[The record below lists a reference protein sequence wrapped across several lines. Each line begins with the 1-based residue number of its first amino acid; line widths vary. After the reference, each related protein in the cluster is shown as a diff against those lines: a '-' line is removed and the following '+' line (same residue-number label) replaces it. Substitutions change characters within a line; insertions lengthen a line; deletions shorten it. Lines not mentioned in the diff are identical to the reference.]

1 MTSLG
6 SDDGLSG
13 DGLADDLRA
22 RLGKRHP
29 VAAVATVVPGATR
42 IAIRGAEADADFEI
56 GSLSKSVT
64 GLLYAD
70 ALDRGEV
77 TPDTPLGSLLPLGG
91 GAAAGLTLASLST
104 HTSGLPRLAPQS
116 EVLRRSIRLQTRG
129 ANPYGETLAEL
140 IEQTRQVRLA
150 APRARYSNL
159 GFQLLGHGIAAAAGL
174 SYADLLDQRLA
185 QVLGLPSLYVPAEP
199 GELRPTALPGRSG
212 RGRPREAWTG
222 EAVGPA
228 GGIRS
233 SIGDLARLVAALLD
247 GTAPGTAAL
256 DPVRRFAGPAVRIG
270 AGWLI
275 VTVEGREI
283 TWHNGGTGGFCSWLG
298 LDRAAGAGVVLVSA
312 TAGSVD
318 RHGMAILKG
327 LAA

>member
-6 SDDGLSG
+6 SDDGL
-13 DGLADDLRA
+13 AEDLRA
-22 RLGKRHP
+22 RLGERHP
-29 VAAVATVVPGATR
+29 VAAVATVAGGATR
-42 IAIRGAEADADFEI
+42 IAIRSADADADFEV
-56 GSLSKSVT
+56 GSLSKAVT

-70 ALDRGEV
+70 AVDRGEV
-77 TPDTPLGSLLPLGG
+77 APDTLLGSLLPLGD

-104 HTSGLPRLAPQS
+104 HTSGLPRLAPRS
-116 EVLRRSIRLQTRG
+116 DVLRRTIRLQTRG
-129 ANPYGETLAEL
+129 ANPYGETLDEL
-140 IEQTRQVRLA
+140 VEQVRQVRLA

-159 GFQLLGHGIAAAAGL
+159 GFQLLGHGVAAAAGL
-174 SYADLLDQRLA
+174 SYADLLHQRLA
-185 QVLGLPSLYVPAEP
+185 DVLGLPSLHVPARP

-222 EAVGPA
+222 EALGPA

-233 SIGDLARLVAALLD
+233 SIGDLGRLVAALLD
-247 GTAPGTAAL
+247 GTAPGRAAL
-256 DPVRRFAGPAVRIG
+256 DPVRPFAGPAVRIG
-270 AGWLI
+270 AGWL
-275 VTVEGREI
+275 TVMAEGREI

-298 LDRAAGAGVVLVSA
+298 LDRPAGAGVVLVSA

-318 RHGMAILKG
+318 RHGMALLKG